1 MQIRDDIELKGQM
14 QDIGEVADPDLLLP
28 DPDLLLSDPDLVK
41 SPDPDPT
48 LKCLLSF

>member
-14 QDIGEVADPDLLLP
+14 QDIGEVANPDLLLP
-28 DPDLLLSDPDLVK
+28 DPDLVK